1 MISISQLA
9 NENRIVTMNDE
20 SKKLRATIESQ
31 CGVALTQFKKG
42 VRLFRGDVKI
52 KKDVYIVDPTV
63 SQRVSSGAAN
73 YYNLYMDTSP
83 HWQDFPSRSF
93 STILGG
99 YGSTLG
105 YIDSKRGVN
114 IVLPIGNPK
123 IAKTAWKDFWTAK
136 THLSGLNI
144 SLFNDAISMALIF
157 FNEPISDKEKDPHAF
172 TAERI

>member
-93 STILGG
+93 STIFRRVRF
-99 YGSTLG
+99 YT
-105 YIDSKRGVN
+105 
-114 IVLPIGNPK
+114 
-123 IAKTAWKDFWTAK
+123 
-136 THLSGLNI
+136 
-144 SLFNDAISMALIF
+144 
-157 FNEPISDKEKDPHAF
+157 
-172 TAERI
+172 RIH